1 MGAVRTELHLTE
13 TSAHHSGDSAICA
26 VPCLAAKGCVLSQP
40 LQLLP
45 HDVLS
50 SPGEEMNMFSVVT
63 FNQLNQVTVKIQTG
77 QTRLRLSV
85 KNLFISIYS

>member
-1 MGAVRTELHLTE
+1 MSAVRTELPLTE
-13 TSAHHSGDSAICA
+13 TSVHHSGHSAICA

-50 SPGEEMNMFSVVT
+50 TLGEEINMFSVGA
-63 FNQLNQVTVKIQTG
+63 FNQLNQVMVKYKQD
-77 QTRLRLSV
+77 RLG
-85 KNLFISIYS
+85 

>member
-1 MGAVRTELHLTE
+1 MGAVRTELPLTE
-13 TSAHHSGDSAICA
+13 TSVHHSGDSAACA

-50 SPGEEMNMFSVVT
+50 TPGEEMNMFPVGA
-63 FNQLNQVTVKIQTG
+63 FNQLNQVMVKIQAG
-77 QTRLRLSV
+77 QTRSRL
-85 KNLFISIYS
+85 